1 MLRVLILH
9 SMLQLLVIQ
18 RALIFLFLVNQL
30 GCKRYA
36 SCKSCL
42 AAQILSWA
50 TNKLFFG
57 PFSQSRYT
65 QRLAMSFRFFI
76 IDLGS
81 NNATFQSCSC
91 LANETGV
98 HRLIILMQTSARDG
112 MKSHSCCQLVASKS
126 CDMGPNVAGLV
137 GANHCSI
144 IFIVDFWGWH
154 VGMSFLCVDK
164 SSI

>member
-1 MLRVLILH
+1 MH

-18 RALIFLFLVNQL
+18 RALIFLFPVNQL

-36 SCKSCL
+36 SCKSGL

-57 PFSQSRYT
+57 PFGQSRYT
-65 QRLAMSFRFFI
+65 QRLAMSFQFFI

-81 NNATFQSCSC
+81 NNASFQSCSC

-98 HRLIILMQTSARDG
+98 HCLIILMQTSARDG
-112 MKSHSCCQLVASKS
+112 MKSHSCCSPVTCNHLCLGGQLVASKS
-126 CDMGPNVAGLV
+126 CDMGPNVAGFV

-144 IFIVDFWGWH
+144 RFIVDF
-154 VGMSFLCVDK
+154 
-164 SSI
+164 